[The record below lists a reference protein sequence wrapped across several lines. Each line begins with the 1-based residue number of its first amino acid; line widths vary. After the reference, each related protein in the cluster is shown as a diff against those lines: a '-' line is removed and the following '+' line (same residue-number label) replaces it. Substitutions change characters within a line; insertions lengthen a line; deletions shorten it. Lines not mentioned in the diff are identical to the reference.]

1 MNGIENITKRIADD
15 AEKEALKIISEAEK
29 EAEAVR
35 KEYAKKGEDI
45 RNAIIERGKKSASE
59 RESRLCGV
67 AGLEARKTSLAKKQE
82 LISRAFD
89 AAIKKLSDL
98 SDDERADA
106 LAALALR
113 AADGGKGE
121 IILSA
126 SERAAIGDKIIAK
139 CAANSGITLSAETR
153 EIGGGLILRDGASEV
168 NCTFE
173 ALVYG
178 QRDTL
183 GREIADILFG

>member
-1 MNGIENITKRIADD
+1 MNGIENIIKRIDD
-15 AEKEALKIISEAEK
+15 EAKAQAEQIMAQAESD
-29 EAEAVR
+29 AAAMR
-35 KEYAKKGEDI
+35 GEYAKKCEEI

-82 LISRAFD
+82 LITHAFD
-89 AAIKKLSDL
+89 AAVEKLNAL

-106 LAALALR
+106 LASLALR

-139 CAANSGITLSAETR
+139 CSANSGITLSAETR

-178 QRDTL
+178 QRDSL